1 MNVVS
6 TKPLSDGKGIAKLR
20 LTDGVELE
28 AWTPELAK
36 VLELGDKSIPEGWT
50 LKNNKQGTG
59 KILLPPKEGGKTA
72 YRNTKEAFDAE
83 AKSRREWQLV
93 EEDRRDRRTA
103 LMQAVQ
109 LLGDATAQAPLTR
122 EGLVIEWAEIFYD
135 WLKDHP
141 SPAGPIKATRAA
153 ESPAGGTSSTRE
165 GEARVDSAPEQDEG
179 EKTLP
184 GERGAEPGTGGGDS
198 SSASPGF
205 PVDQATCDHKTA
217 SGRWVR
223 WDIVLSGDGIG
234 RERCPKCGMSKVSAI
249 EGTTEDLGSA

>member
-36 VLELGDKSIPEGWT
+36 VLELGDKPIPEGWT

-103 LMQAVQ
+103 LMQANETVK
-109 LLGDATAQAPLTR
+109 TFKPI
-122 EGLVIEWAEIFYD
+122 EGTGGEYIVYLAEKFYD
-135 WLKDHP
+135 WLRDHP
-141 SPAGPIKATRAA
+141 SPAGPIGATRAA
-153 ESPAGGTSSTRE
+153 ESPAGGTSSVTAK
-165 GEARVDSAPEQDEG
+165 GKSGADSAPPEEG
-179 EKTLP
+179 EKTPP
-184 GERGAEPGTGGGDS
+184 GRGTGAEPGTGGGDS

-205 PVDQATCDHKTA
+205 PVDQATCTHKTA
-217 SGRWVR
+217 AGHWVR
-223 WDIVLSGDGIG
+223 WTSTDQ
-234 RERCPKCGMSKVSAI
+234 CPKCGMSKVSAM
-249 EGTTEDLGSA
+249 ESTTEDLGSA